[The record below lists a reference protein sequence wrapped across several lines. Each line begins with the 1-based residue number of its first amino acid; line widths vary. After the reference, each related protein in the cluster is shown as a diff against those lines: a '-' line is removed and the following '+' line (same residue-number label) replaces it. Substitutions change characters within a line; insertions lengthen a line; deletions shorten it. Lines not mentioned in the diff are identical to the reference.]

1 MSQSKSEIVCRHP
14 KLYENLD
21 KYEIPYIFIHGVYE
35 EMKDKPHILMD
46 DCKGGYLLTKYL
58 IDMGHQ
64 HIVGVFKADDHQG
77 RERHKGYVMA
87 LQEAGYQYD
96 PDMVIWFHTEDRQ
109 MKPVTSVVQMIKDQR
124 KMDAVVCYNDQ
135 IAFSIIGGLHQIG
148 VSIPEDLSITGYD
161 NSMLA
166 HQHPLS
172 LTTIAHPQGKTWRD
186 GRTVVAKKRYK
197 VDQNKDIE
205 NRVFDRTEIGDTE
218 THSKNRNQE

>member
-1 MSQSKSEIVCRHP
+1 
-14 KLYENLD
+14 
-21 KYEIPYIFIHGVYE
+21 
-35 EMKDKPHILMD
+35 
-46 DCKGGYLLTKYL
+46 
-58 IDMGHQ
+58 MGHQ

-96 PDMVIWFHTEDRQ
+96 PDMVVWFHTEDRQ

-172 LTTIAHPQGKTWRD
+172 LTTIAHPQEKLGEMAGQLLLEKIQGGSDEDVQHIVGEEKKTGD
-186 GRTVVAKKRYK
+186 IQSLDNSNVE
-197 VDQNKDIE
+197 VDIARNHLDEIEERNAVTIDLLKDVDVIKL
-205 NRVFDRTEIGDTE
+205 NHAT
-218 THSKNRNQE
+218 